1 MMVLQ
6 LNILVPVFKRI
17 IRRVLHNNFRYFLG
31 VVVMMI
37 CKVFFIDNINAAFIN
52 LPLYVDAG
60 TNRLVECLYIIEVLQ
75 DGQY

>member
-17 IRRVLHNNFRYFLG
+17 IRRVLHNNFRYFWG

-60 TNRLVECLYIIEVLQ
+60 TNASVECLYIIEVLQ

>member
-1 MMVLQ
+1 MVLL
-6 LNILVPVFKRI
+6 LNSLVPVFKRI
-17 IRRVLHNNFRYFLG
+17 IRCVLHNNFRYFLG

-52 LPLYVDAG
+52 LPIYVDAG
-60 TNRLVECLYIIEVLQ
+60 TNTLVECLYTIEVLQ

>member
-1 MMVLQ
+1 MMVLY

-52 LPLYVDAG
+52 LPIYVDAG
-60 TNRLVECLYIIEVLQ
+60 TNTLVECLYTIEVLQ

>member
-1 MMVLQ
+1 
-6 LNILVPVFKRI
+6 
-17 IRRVLHNNFRYFLG
+17 
-31 VVVMMI
+31 MMI

-60 TNRLVECLYIIEVLQ
+60 TNALVERLYIIEVLQ

>member
-1 MMVLQ
+1 MMVLL

-60 TNRLVECLYIIEVLQ
+60 TNALVERLYIIEVLQ

>member
-1 MMVLQ
+1 MMVLL

-60 TNRLVECLYIIEVLQ
+60 TNALMERLYIIEVLQ